1 MSPSR
6 RNPTGPASPRR
17 RSVQTGNLNGR
28 KHGFYSCCFTANE
41 VEAIQ
46 DMQSAD
52 LREEIAALRIIARRV
67 LQLSMD
73 IEDLDTSLRCLSNFS
88 IATRRLSRLVKAQ
101 SIIQQR
107 CSDDNFEDA
116 LRQAILEWH
125 TR

>member
-17 RSVQTGNLNGR
+17 RSAQTGDLKGR
-28 KHGFYSCCFTANE
+28 QPGFYSSCFTSNE

-52 LREEIAALRIIARRV
+52 LREEIAALRVIARRV
-67 LQLSMD
+67 IQLSLD
-73 IEDLDTSLRCLSNFS
+73 IDDLDTGLRLLSNFS
-88 IATRRLSRLVKAQ
+88 TATRRLSRLVKAQ
-101 SIIQQR
+101 SIIHQR
-107 CSDDNFEDA
+107 CSADNFEDA

-125 TR
+125 KR